1 MNKKDLIFIA
11 IALGVIGL
19 FIFLSVIGK
28 KPKPLSVQNHSAY
41 SSEWKRDTCL
51 GCHAPG
57 NVAPM
62 PEKHPQKG
70 RWDDRKNTECNLCHK
85 PPAVTTAFFFPNHRK
100 ESFVWLNLLQK

>member
-41 SSEWKRDTCL
+41 NSEWKRDTCL

-57 NVAPM
+57 NVARM

-70 RWDDRKNTECNLCHK
+70 RWGDRKNTEWNLRHK

-100 ESFVWLNLLQK
+100 EPFVWLNLLQK